1 MNSELYNKKWDFPDE
16 MRKHMRICF
25 NKVKNAD
32 SSMDGYKRNLRLQ
45 KADSVGYKELKRV
58 KNFFDTFKGQNTDA
72 PFILNGEN
80 KMKQFVDSV
89 LSGARQGI
97 SGTQRH
103 KDDSGMVKSV
113 KQDLKP
119 STDLNISPSNSKK
132 NTLAKYDL
140 AVTESLKRINEIM
153 KKI

>member
-1 MNSELYNKKWDFPDE
+1 MKV
-16 MRKHMRICF
+16 CF
-25 NKVKNAD
+25 MKVKNAD

-45 KADSVGYKELKRV
+45 SADSLGYRELKRI
-58 KNFFDTFKGQNTDA
+58 KNFFDNFKGQNTDA

-80 KMKQFVDSV
+80 KMKQFVDST
-89 LSGARQGI
+89 LSGARQSI
-97 SGTQRH
+97 SSTQRH
-103 KDDSGMVKSV
+103 KDDTGMVKSV

-119 STDLNISPSNSKK
+119 STDLNISPSKSKK

-153 KKI
+153 QKL

>member
-1 MNSELYNKKWDFPDE
+1 MKV
-16 MRKHMRICF
+16 CF
-25 NKVKNAD
+25 MKVKNAD

-45 KADSVGYKELKRV
+45 SADNLGYRELKRI
-58 KNFFDTFKGQNTDA
+58 KNFFDNFKGQNTDA

-80 KMKQFVDSV
+80 KMKQFVDST
-89 LSGARQGI
+89 LSGARQSI
-97 SGTQRH
+97 SSTQRH
-103 KDDSGMVKSV
+103 KDDTGMVKSV

-119 STDLNISPSNSKK
+119 STDLNISPSKSKK

-153 KKI
+153 QKL

>member
-1 MNSELYNKKWDFPDE
+1 M
-16 MRKHMRICF
+16 
-25 NKVKNAD
+25 KVKNAD

-45 KADSVGYKELKRV
+45 SADSLGYRELKRI
-58 KNFFDTFKGQNTDA
+58 KNFFDNFKGQNTDA

-80 KMKQFVDSV
+80 KMKQFVDST
-89 LSGARQGI
+89 LSGARQSI
-97 SGTQRH
+97 SSTQRH
-103 KDDSGMVKSV
+103 KDDTGMVKSV

-119 STDLNISPSNSKK
+119 STDLNISPSKSKK

-153 KKI
+153 QKL